1 MDSPAF
7 AVNGMF
13 TAAKVGTTTF
23 TNTLTCGKTTPAR
36 SANVTMAVD
45 AFQKKFQT
53 FGKIGVD
60 YSRPKKLAAYKRGG
74 FDAAGLDY
82 PNSTTFAGKYQ
93 ISSCGKMSGASKILA
108 KYDEYCAKGMMQV
121 FKRSAVPYGYY
132 TTKCQEGTISGQA
145 QAKRV
150 FNRTLAF
157 KQAQK
162 PINIRLKELYE
173 TRRCAFIMANGC
185 DREEQQFKSM
195 PMSAATF
202 MAGKA
207 EATGTCYRLVTP
219 NSIAEDYCASG
230 VRMQLKAKANK
241 SGVYAL
247 GYCAEGTSSGEA
259 EMLRVA
265 SLAAE
270 YRTLQQS
277 PSTTTRQQYESS
289 RTAVKLYAQGCGHE
303 QEQLYK
309 WPAVA
314 AAFCR
319 Y

>member
-1 MDSPAF
+1 MDTPAF

-13 TAAKVGTTTF
+13 TAAKVGTSSF
-23 TNTLTCGKTTPAR
+23 TSSLTCAKSTTNKPAT
-36 SANVTMAVD
+36 VTMAVD

-53 FGKIGVD
+53 FGKIGID

-74 FDAAGLDY
+74 FDAAALDY
-82 PNSTTFAGKYQ
+82 PNSQAFAGKYQ
-93 ISSCGKMSGASKILA
+93 ISSCGKMSGADKILA

-132 TTKCQEGTISGQA
+132 TTKCAEGTVRGQA
-145 QAKRV
+145 QAKRT

-162 PINIRLKELYE
+162 PINIRLREQYE
-173 TRRCAFIMANGC
+173 ARRTAFIMANGC

-195 PMSAATF
+195 PISAATF

-219 NSIAEDYCASG
+219 SSVVEDYCASG
-230 VRMQLKAKANK
+230 VRMQLKAKANA
-241 SGVYAL
+241 SGVYAI
-247 GYCAEGTSSGEA
+247 GYCAEGFAKGDA
-259 EMLRVA
+259 EDLRVA
-265 SLAAE
+265 ALSAE

-277 PSTTTRQQYESS
+277 PNTVTAQKYESS
-289 RTAVKLYAQGCGHE
+289 RTAVKLYAQGCSHE
-303 QEQLYK
+303 QEQLFK